1 MSEAFGKRRGPDPDG
16 EAAVEPTSPNG
27 DAAMMTIGEV
37 AKRVNITPRALRL
50 YENDGLITSYRLG
63 SWRYYD
69 ASIIAR
75 LSKILRLKACD
86 FTLQQIK
93 DILDNSDAVGAS
105 ELALPRA
112 LIEDQIER
120 LMSVRSRVDR
130 AINDLSGMMSRS

>member
-1 MSEAFGKRRGPDPDG
+1 MSEAFGKRRVPDAGG
-16 EAAVEPTSPNG
+16 EAAAAPSSSGNDV
-27 DAAMMTIGEV
+27 AMMTIGEV
-37 AKRVNITPRALRL
+37 AKRTNITPRALRL

-75 LSKILRLKACD
+75 LGKILRLKACD

-93 DILDNSDAVGAS
+93 DILENSDAVGDA

-130 AINDLSGMMSRS
+130 AISDLSGMMPRS